1 MTCGEIFDILKSR
14 GCSDLTPWLDERSC
28 SQYPVSTGGYGDVF
42 RAKLTNGHEVA
53 IKTIRIYDN
62 NGTSEGRYAKHAAR
76 EIYAWSKC
84 KHRNVAQLV
93 GIIVFRGCLAMVSWW
108 AGNGNVVSY
117 LKRWPNVS
125 RCQMSLSISTGLAY
139 LHEQDIVHGDLKGA
153 NVLVGHDGNP
163 MLADFGNASIADAT
177 LHFTQTATGP
187 SFSPRWAAPEI
198 LSGTSGHTKLAD
210 IYSLGM
216 TIIEVFTG
224 KVPYP
229 GVNDYALPLHI
240 AVHLKKP
247 DRPLDVIPDNS
258 VLGNVLWAIL
268 MSCWSHNPPQRPSAQ
283 DMQHLMGTISD
294 DKLVPVAGTSG

>member
-1 MTCGEIFDILKSR
+1 MLRRYISAVTIAADILYLTYRAGPASPRFRDGLHWYDRSELHSPCSVDIVFYVAAGYNRYYPNSHLATKPSNSAPTDQDSTSAQGQTAFDEVQTANDVVSSSMTCGEIFDLLMSR

-84 KHRNVAQLV
+84 NHLNVVQLV
-93 GIIVFRGCLAMVSWW
+93 GIIVFRGFLAMVSWW

-117 LKRWPNVS
+117 LNRWPNVS
-125 RCQMSLSISTGLAY
+125 RCQTSLSICTGLAY

-177 LHFTQTATGP
+177 LQFTQTAAGP
-187 SFSPRWAAPEI
+187 SFSPRWTA
-198 LSGTSGHTKLAD
+198 SG
-210 IYSLGM
+210 
-216 TIIEVFTG
+216 
-224 KVPYP
+224 
-229 GVNDYALPLHI
+229 I
-240 AVHLKKP
+240 A
-247 DRPLDVIPDNS
+247 
-258 VLGNVLWAIL
+258 
-268 MSCWSHNPPQRPSAQ
+268 Q
-283 DMQHLMGTISD
+283 
-294 DKLVPVAGTSG
+294 